1 MRTHKEKEEAKKCRE
16 EGEGEA
22 VEGGKEKVRGDS
34 PDLTLQA
41 FPPAQLPDLQLGW
54 IPHLNGYNLSSNRS
68 PNQIS
73 ISIGYHPCCKWKE
86 QCLTLQAAISLLQAV
101 ADVP

>member
-1 MRTHKEKEEAKKCRE
+1 LRTHKEKEEAKKCRE

-54 IPHLNGYNLSSNRS
+54 IDHSTSEWLQS
-68 PNQIS
+68 
-73 ISIGYHPCCKWKE
+73 E
-86 QCLTLQAAISLLQAV
+86 QQQK
-101 ADVP
+101 P